1 MAIFD
6 KAVFTLKKNETE
18 AVHPEIAAFESKLE
32 ELEQQK
38 KDVIFDIG
46 MNYVEKNTL
55 ESASG
60 TEYVHFLRQL
70 EEIEKE
76 KVVLNKRILAVQGL
90 RKCEKCENI
99 LPLDSAFCNKC
110 GEKLQP
116 LFAADEV
123 AGNMCSKCGA
133 SLSPGAAFC
142 TACGAKVEE

>member
-6 KAVFTLKKNETE
+6 KAVSVLKKNDTQ
-18 AVHPEIAAFESKLE
+18 ATNPEIVAFESKLE
-32 ELEQQK
+32 ELEQKK

-46 MNYVEKNTL
+46 MHYLEKNTL
-55 ESASG
+55 ENAS
-60 TEYVHFLRQL
+60 TEYVSFLRQL

-110 GEKLQP
+110 GEKLQT
-116 LFAADEV
+116 LFVSAELT
-123 AGNMCSKCGA
+123 GNMCSKCGA
-133 SLSPGAAFC
+133 SLSEGAAFC

>member
-6 KAVFTLKKNETE
+6 KAVSALKKNDTQ
-18 AVHPEIAAFESKLE
+18 ATNPEIVAFESKLE

-55 ESASG
+55 ESVAG
-60 TEYVHFLRQL
+60 TEYARFLRQL

-76 KVVLNKRILAVQGL
+76 KVVLSKRILSVQGL
-90 RKCEKCENI
+90 RKCENCENI

-110 GEKLQP
+110 GEKLQT
-116 LFAADEV
+116 LFVSAELT
-123 AGNMCSKCGA
+123 GNMCSKCGA
-133 SLSPGAAFC
+133 SLSEGAAFC